1 MDMKTTNYD
10 YVGKSVK
17 RQDGLQKASGEMK
30 YTNDKKKSGMLY
42 AALVISEKAH
52 AKVLDIDLEAAL
64 QVQGVVKIYTASE
77 VTETLYSAHI
87 WYPEMKDIEDEAL
100 LTNTPKHYG
109 DRIACVVATS
119 EKAARMA
126 ARAVK
131 IEYEDLPMVL
141 TLDDAL
147 NPAVPP
153 IHPYGNVSPWIEKSF
168 GKTEAEFSKAYK
180 IVEDEVETPSQ
191 HHGAIENHVCLA
203 YFEDEVLH
211 IETPCQITFQVQ
223 MMLAKLTDLPM
234 TRIRVVK
241 NVTGGSFGGKSQP
254 VVEPLCGF
262 IAYDLKQP
270 VLLTL
275 TREQS
280 IVSSRRRNGTRGKV
294 RTAVTETGRIL
305 AREIDMLVDT
315 GAYYGNGTAVAM
327 AMAKKSS
334 RLYNMAAQTYK
345 ARVAVTNTPVGGAA
359 RGYGSPQIHAV
370 TEINIENAARELG
383 LDPLEFRLAN
393 IMSSENLD
401 PLGGP
406 PLGNA
411 QIEACLRRGSEVF
424 GWSEKIKRQPE
435 AGRYK
440 TGIGMAAIVHG
451 NGYFGA
457 FPEYSTVHVTLMMDG
472 QILVNSAIH
481 DLGCGTVTII
491 QQIVAEAAGV
501 PIERVR
507 VLESDTLRSPYEPTG
522 TQACRVTF
530 VCGEAARRG
539 AQMLKE
545 KILVKA
551 AALLEVSST
560 SLDLVK
566 GVIVNRDGKAVLELD
581 QLARGLHHKMGESI
595 EVLYVHQAEGNPGSY
610 AVNFAEVTV
619 DTWTGLVDVKKIV
632 SSHDIGQCI
641 NPEFVKGQIYGG
653 IQMNLGMAL
662 YEKIEVTP
670 DGIVKSS
677 NFSKYH
683 VVNAPSMPE
692 IDIVLIEEGEEG
704 GPYGAKSIGE
714 SCAVAT
720 APAVINAINHA
731 LGTRISKLPAT
742 PEVIV
747 SAIQAKE

>member
-1 MDMKTTNYD
+1 MKKTNYN

-17 RQDGLQKASGEMK
+17 RQDGLQKASGEMM

-52 AKVLDIDLEAAL
+52 AKVLAIHTEAAL
-64 QVQGVVKIYTASE
+64 QVEGVVKIYTASE
-77 VTETLYSAHI
+77 VTDQLYSAHI
-87 WYPEMKDIEDEAL
+87 WYPEMKDVEDEAL

-119 EKAARMA
+119 ENAARRA
-126 ARAVK
+126 AGAVK
-131 IEYEDLPMVL
+131 IQYEDLPMVL

-147 NPAVPP
+147 DPSKPS

-168 GKTEAEFSKAYK
+168 GNTDFELSRAFK
-180 IVEDEVETPSQ
+180 IIEDEVETPAQ

-211 IETPCQITFQVQ
+211 VETPCQITFQVQ
-223 MMLAKLTDLPM
+223 MMLAKLTQLPM

-270 VLLTL
+270 VLLNL

-280 IVSSRRRNGTRGKV
+280 IVSSRRRNGVRGKV
-294 RTAVTETGRIL
+294 RTAVTETGQIL

-334 RLYNMAAQTYK
+334 RLYKMAAQTYK

-370 TEINIENAARELG
+370 TEINIENTARELG

-393 IMSSENLD
+393 LMSSGDVD

-411 QIEACLRRGSEVF
+411 QIEACLRQGSEVF
-424 GWSEKIKRQPE
+424 GWSEKVKRQPDG
-435 AGRYK
+435 GRFK
-440 TGIGMAAIVHG
+440 TGVGMAAIVHG

-457 FPEYSTVHVTLMMDG
+457 FPEYSAMQITLMMDG
-472 QILVNSAIH
+472 KILVNSALH

-501 PIERVR
+501 PLEAVR

-522 TQACRVTF
+522 TQACRVTY
-530 VCGEAARRG
+530 VCGEAARRS
-539 AQMLKE
+539 AEMLKE
-545 KILVKA
+545 KILSKA
-551 AALLEVSST
+551 SVLAEIPST
-560 SLDLVK
+560 SLNLIK
-566 GVIVNRDGKAVLELD
+566 GIIVNEGGEMVMELGQLTRVLH
-581 QLARGLHHKMGESI
+581 QKMGESI
-595 EVLYVHQAEGNPGSY
+595 EVRYVHQAEGNPGSY
-610 AVNFAEVTV
+610 AVNFAEVVV

-632 SSHDIGQCI
+632 SAHDIGQCI

-662 YEKIEVTP
+662 YEKMEITP
-670 DGIVKSS
+670 EGIVKSS

-692 IDIVLIEEGEEG
+692 IDIVLVEEGEEG

-742 PEVIV
+742 PEIIV